1 MVIMMMVMMMMMMM
15 VVVVVMIM
23 MMMKYDTN
31 LAMPPDANTLHA
43 ATQEQTQIVIAIV
56 RAGHSSIILLP
67 VV

>member
-15 VVVVVMIM
+15 VVVVVVMIM

-56 RAGHSSIILLP
+56 
-67 VV
+67 